1 MKNRTWGSLVQN
13 YSTLQEGGGRALNQ
27 LTAQGI
33 CPWSMARLGHAPLL
47 QTALPATVSLA
58 DTATLACTK
67 NKQEMLHTPNKQTS
81 ANEWYAKTPASSSLG
96 CCTSEYLG
104 LQSSSGT
111 HMWVSTVTTGTF
123 SRITSKINYLH
134 SYACL
139 RLCFLGNPNQH
150 RFHVTSQLLIICGC
164 LEHSI
169 MKISKAASGF
179 NRNERNS
186 NVGHHHG
193 KASSGPLIRMMKDY
207 IWAYQTKSSY

>member
-1 MKNRTWGSLVQN
+1 MEHGPPWACISAADCSPCNLLTGWRRNLGLH
-13 YSTLQEGGGRALNQ
+13 QE
-27 LTAQGI
+27 
-33 CPWSMARLGHAPLL
+33 
-47 QTALPATVSLA
+47 QTGNTPY
-58 DTATLACTK
+58 
-67 NKQEMLHTPNKQTS
+67 PNKQTS
-81 ANEWYAKTPASSSLG
+81 ANKWYAKTPASSSLG

-111 HMWVSTVTTGTF
+111 HMWVPTVTTGAF

-139 RLCFLGNPNQH
+139 RLCFLANPNQH

-179 NRNERNS
+179 NRNERNNS